1 MTLMRVLGG
10 SEVASRHIHRPLGLA
25 LAEFPCLRV
34 ALLTQRNLAKF
45 ARCYYP
51 ATKWL
56 RAFLYLPFTI
66 HHLPLFIVL
75 DSDLT
80 AISLY
85 HIPFIYLRQVK
96 QVPYFLIPF
105 HWFEP
110 FHAISWEEGE
120 FAEVEV
126 PFVFV
131 KSTLTKGKRWERILA
146 QRAISS
152 KNTGFFIVS
161 LLGYLRMNGDL
172 WKSISKKVTFSPVSR
187 SEQVKSILGS
197 P

>member
-10 SEVASRHIHRPLGLA
+10 SEVASRHIHKPLGLA

-105 HWFEP
+105 HWLEP
-110 FHAISWEEGE
+110 FHTIPREEGKL
-120 FAEVEV
+120 AEVKV
-126 PFVFV
+126 PLVLV
-131 KSTLTKGKRWERILA
+131 KIHSHKGESLKEAPGAADHIVEERRLFHCITAGILPDER
-146 QRAISS
+146 Q
-152 KNTGFFIVS
+152 
-161 LLGYLRMNGDL
+161 LLE
-172 WKSISKKVTFSPVSR
+172 IH
-187 SEQVKSILGS
+187 VKESNL
-197 P
+197 

>member
-10 SEVASRHIHRPLGLA
+10 SEAASYSLA
-25 LAEFPCLRV
+25 FW
-34 ALLTQRNLAKF
+34 LTQHWLKSPRLRLAILTRRNLAKF
-45 ARCYYP
+45 ARRYYP
-51 ATKWL
+51 VSKWL

-80 AISLY
+80 APSFY